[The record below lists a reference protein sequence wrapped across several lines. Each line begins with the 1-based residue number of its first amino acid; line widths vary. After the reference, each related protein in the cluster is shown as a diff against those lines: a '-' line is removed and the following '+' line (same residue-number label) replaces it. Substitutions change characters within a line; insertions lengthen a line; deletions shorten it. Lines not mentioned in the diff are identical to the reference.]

1 MIYRYGKSQDLCQL
15 YAQPQ
20 VKKGIVIQVFSEQ
33 WKTQLACLSNKCSE
47 RRDNILKKELKITQV
62 ITLIKAIKLLR
73 GTEIVSNNKNKSSM
87 LNSVAD
93 LIENYAEK
101 LLQERS
107 NQSIINMCDAV
118 AQQGERK
125 SMDNHGK
132 KDANQIALG
141 KYRELMS
148 FFENRSFYKEFKEAL
163 DNDFEVMLMA
173 PMSSG
178 KSTLINAMLGMDL
191 LPTANQACT
200 AIVTRIEDNDA
211 MKTYKCR
218 AAFGDNISSWQIA
231 SPQLLKEWNS
241 TDECKLVEIEGNL
254 PFVRNTG
261 ARLVL
266 YDTPGPNYSCDR
278 RHANTLSRAL
288 VNHQFGVIV
297 FLLNANNLGTDDE
310 RTMLNQILETKKSN
324 KKFNKRTLFIIS
336 KADQFDEEDGE
347 NLKKITQKVRKYLL
361 EIGFKSPKI
370 LPIMAEAALLARK
383 LSCGAKL
390 SKHERIDL
398 EKYVDQIRS
407 SPKLVLN
414 STIISKDIKDLIEA
428 GIDGHGMEVSQNVD
442 DIRKF
447 TIRGDLC
454 VSRAELNRYL
464 YSTGLHTLETYFEYL
479 IVQNALPKT
488 ISRVSRVLNKHN
500 AKSLY
505 QWINS
510 NQGDKHD

>member
-1 MIYRYGKSQDLCQL
+1 M
-15 YAQPQ
+15 
-20 VKKGIVIQVFSEQ
+20 QVFSEQ
-33 WKTQLACLSNKCSE
+33 WKTQAAYLINICID
-47 RRDNILKKELKITQV
+47 RREIILKDELILTEV
-62 ITLIKAIKLLR
+62 IPIIKAIQSLR
-73 GTEIVSNNKNKSSM
+73 NSEVVSIGNDKSD
-87 LNSVAD
+87 LPDRVAD
-93 LIENYAEK
+93 LFENHTG
-101 LLQERS
+101 LQLQERS
-107 NQSIINMCDAV
+107 NQSRIDMCGKV
-118 AQQGERK
+118 AQQGDK
-125 SMDNHGK
+125 KTMNNHGK
-132 KDANQIALG
+132 KDANQIALC

-178 KSTLINAMLGMDL
+178 KSTLINAMLGLDL

-200 AIVTRIEDNDA
+200 ARVTRIEDNDA
-211 MKTYKCR
+211 MKAYKCR
-218 AAFGDNISSWQIA
+218 AAFGDNISSWQVA

-241 TDECKLVEIEGNL
+241 SDECKLIEIEGNL

-266 YDTPGPNYSCDR
+266 YDTPGPNYSCDG
-278 RHANTLSRAL
+278 RHANTLSNAI

-324 KKFNKRTLFIIS
+324 KKFDKRTLFVIS

-347 NLKKITQKVRKYLL
+347 SLKKITQKVRKYLL
-361 EIGFKSPKI
+361 GIGFKSPKI

-390 SKHERIDL
+390 SKHEQLDL
-398 EKYVDQIRS
+398 VKYMDQIKS
-407 SPKLVLN
+407 YPKLVLN
-414 STIISKDIKDLIEA
+414 STIIGKDIKDMIEE
-428 GIDGHGMEVSQNVD
+428 GIDGHGKEVNQNSD
-442 DIRKF
+442 DTRKF
-447 TIRGDLC
+447 TVRNDVC

-464 YSTGLHTLETYFEYL
+464 YSTGLHTLEVYFEHL

-488 ISRVSRVLNKHN
+488 MIRVSRVLNKHK

-505 QWINS
+505 QWINN
-510 NQGDKHD
+510 NQGDKHDSD